1 VSDHVL
7 VGIAFDDHDAAPI
20 GLGRALA
27 RLTTRRLALLHA
39 YQYEPLTMRE
49 PEYEEDLRER
59 ADEGL
64 ARLAESIDDDD
75 LEVRLYTFPRL
86 SAARALQEAAEQ
98 IGAVAV
104 VVGSSRR
111 EGLRKVVAGRTGE
124 RLLAGAPCPV
134 GITPGGPLDPD
145 AGLGPMGVAYDGSP
159 EADDAL
165 QLGIALARAAKAT
178 LTTYTVFEPVES
190 APAMTTPGW
199 VVP

>member
-1 VSDHVL
+1 
-7 VGIAFDDHDAAPI
+7 
-20 GLGRALA
+20 
-27 RLTTRRLALLHA
+27 
-39 YQYEPLTMRE
+39 MRE
-49 PEYEEDLRER
+49 PEYEEALRER
-59 ADEGL
+59 AEEGL
-64 ARLAESIDDDD
+64 ARLAESIDDD

-165 QLGIALARAAKAT
+165 QLGIALARAANAT
-178 LTTYTVFEPVES
+178 LTT
-190 APAMTTPGW
+190 TPSSSRSS
-199 VVP
+199 PRRR